1 MDIEF
6 IRKICLSLPATTEDV
21 KWDND
26 LVFSVASK
34 MFCAVSLDPPFK
46 CSFKVADEAYE
57 ELSRQPG
64 FAPAPYMAR
73 ARWVMVN
80 NPALLKGSEWEAFLA
95 GSYELVKAKLTK
107 KTRAELGI

>member
-21 KWDND
+21 KWENN
-26 LVFSVASK
+26 LVFSVAAK
-34 MFCAVSLDPPFK
+34 MYCMVALDPPFK